1 MRFQKATQAITLATF
16 VVLLLAAAYPYREGL
31 GVDFF
36 LRLDPL
42 IGLATSLAARAYLPY
57 LLPGLIVLGSALLF
71 GRFFCGHI
79 CPMGTTL
86 DVLQTPVTSRRSVKD
101 STFEATSAHRRWK
114 YLLLTLVL
122 GAALAGVSLVYVG
135 SPLSL
140 VTRFYGLC
148 LFPVATLLAESGL
161 AVGTPWFLKMGFH
174 QLAYLQLSSK
184 VFATNLFVAFLFLG
198 IVMASRWQPRF
209 WCRNLCPSGALLG
222 LCSRSP
228 MVRRR
233 VDSSCTRCGMCIRQ
247 CPTGAIGEDPSQTK
261 HSECIV
267 CLQCVKVCPEAAIS
281 FGVATGDS
289 PPYRESADPT
299 RRGIIV
305 ALAGGLFLS
314 GLLRTGIRDPGPRG
328 KEMAL
333 VDPELIRPPGALPE
347 PEFLARCVRCGECM
361 KACPTNTL
369 QPVWLKAG
377 TEGLFSPIMVPRLAA
392 CAVGCNVCGKVCPTG
407 AIREL
412 DLQEKQHAKVGTA
425 YILRRNCLVWE
436 QDRKC
441 LVCDEVCPYNAVSFR
456 PVPERRN
463 AAPFVIENR
472 CLGCGWCELRCP
484 VKGGAAIRV
493 NIIGEVRLASGSYVQ
508 KAREYGLVF
517 KAKDNSVDRLAPG
530 TFEGALPEPIK
541 KMPKTPRPPER
552 EKLPPGFITK

>member
-1 MRFQKATQAITLATF
+1 
-16 VVLLLAAAYPYREGL
+16 
-31 GVDFF
+31 
-36 LRLDPL
+36 
-42 IGLATSLAARAYLPY
+42 
-57 LLPGLIVLGSALLF
+57 
-71 GRFFCGHI
+71 
-79 CPMGTTL
+79 
-86 DVLQTPVTSRRSVKD
+86 
-101 STFEATSAHRRWK
+101 
-114 YLLLTLVL
+114 
-122 GAALAGVSLVYVG
+122 
-135 SPLSL
+135 
-140 VTRFYGLC
+140 
-148 LFPVATLLAESGL
+148 
-161 AVGTPWFLKMGFH
+161 
-174 QLAYLQLSSK
+174 
-184 VFATNLFVAFLFLG
+184 
-198 IVMASRWQPRF
+198 
-209 WCRNLCPSGALLG
+209 
-222 LCSRSP
+222 
-228 MVRRR
+228 
-233 VDSSCTRCGMCIRQ
+233 
-247 CPTGAIGEDPSQTK
+247 
-261 HSECIV
+261 
-267 CLQCVKVCPEAAIS
+267 VKVCPESAIS

-299 RRGIIV
+299 RRGILV

-314 GLLRTGIRDPGPRG
+314 GLLRTGMRDPGPRG

-347 PEFLARCVRCGECM
+347 PEFLRLCVRCGECM

-412 DLQEKQHAKVGTA
+412 DLREKQHAKVGTA

-484 VKGGAAIRV
+484 VKGAAAIRV

-530 TFEGALPEPIK
+530 TFEGALPAPTK
-541 KMPKTPRPPER
+541 KTPKSPRPPER